1 VPQGT
6 ILGTQL
12 FLLYIN
18 DLHKIINN
26 DSVPILFVDDTS
38 ISVYQYISISVMKS
52 NPIDFKIN
60 IYNFLQFQIHGFAA
74 NLLPLNFKKTTY
86 SIYN

>member
-1 VPQGT
+1 VPQGA

-26 DSVPILFVDDTS
+26 DSVPILLVDDN
-38 ISVYQYISISVMKS
+38 SISVMKS
-52 NPIDFKIN
+52 NPTDFNIN
-60 IYNFLQFQIHGFAA
+60 IYNVFAISNTRFCGKHTFSKFQE
-74 NLLPLNFKKTTY
+74 NTTY